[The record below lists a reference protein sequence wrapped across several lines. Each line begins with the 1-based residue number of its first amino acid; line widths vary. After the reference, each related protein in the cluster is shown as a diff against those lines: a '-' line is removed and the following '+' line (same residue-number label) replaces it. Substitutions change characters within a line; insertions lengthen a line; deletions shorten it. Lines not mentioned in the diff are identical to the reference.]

1 MQLQKKRIIVT
12 GSARGMAASA
22 LNAFVFEGAS
32 VAGLDVKD
40 DLGLQVVN
48 EATKRAPQGKARY
61 FHCDI
66 SNRAE
71 VDRVFKAAV
80 EHLGGLDALVHAAG
94 VKRATPAENIPDEE
108 WDLVMDINIKGTLYT
123 NQAAF
128 RYMREHGGR
137 IVNFGSGA
145 GMRGLSGAAHYSAS
159 KGAVLAWTR
168 TVAQEWGKYNITVN
182 AVAPAIWTPM
192 YQETRSKFTPEQ
204 LKAHDAAKATGI
216 PIGGR
221 LGDPDRDM
229 APVLV
234 FLVSDGA
241 RFISGQTIAVDGGSN
256 PVR

>member
-1 MQLQKKRIIVT
+1 MQLEKKRIIVT

-22 LNAFVFEGAS
+22 LNAFVSEGAS

-40 DLGLQVVN
+40 DLGTKVAE
-48 EATKRAPQGKARY
+48 EAARKGPGNSRY

-66 SNRAE
+66 SKKAE
-71 VDRVFKAAV
+71 VDKIFDAAV
-80 EHLGGLDALVHAAG
+80 RHLGGLDALVHAAG
-94 VKRATPAENIPDEE
+94 IKRSNPAENITEEE
-108 WDLVMDINIKGTLYT
+108 WDLVMDVNIKGTMFT

-128 RYMREHGGR
+128 RHMREHGGR
-137 IVNFGSGA
+137 IVNFGSSA
-145 GMRGLSGAAHYSAS
+145 GMRGLPGAAHYSAS

-192 YQETRSKFTPEQ
+192 YQETRGKMTPEQ
-204 LKAHDAAKATGI
+204 LKAHDAAKAISI

-241 RFISGQTIAVDGGSN
+241 RFIDGQTIAIDGGSTM
-256 PVR
+256 VR